1 MEPSTRLP
9 DIPARMPRRF
19 VLIAFVIA
27 LAYLTIQI
35 VAITRL
41 PLVMDEFDGAYEAH
55 QLLTRVP
62 YRDFPPYKTVLGY
75 YLQIPPVAVA
85 TDPWT
90 GLILSK
96 VWLALINTVCIVA
109 ATLLLFALF
118 SPGAAVAS
126 ELLLVCV
133 TSFVARSSE
142 IRVDMLTAW
151 VGLFSFLLVLRRRWR
166 LAGVLAGASFLVSQK
181 GIYYLLA
188 ANVAAGAVWLFESR
202 GRRAFRDLLVLNL
215 GAAATVLGYLAFWS
229 MVATPRSVIDATFL
243 TPANIAVGHFLYDLT
258 EYWTLTLEQNPVYY
272 GGALVGFAV
281 LIAARFRRRAG
292 PAHVMVVAYGMTL
305 FALCAWHH
313 QPWPYFFVILIP
325 TLMVVHAACIDVL
338 LRERFQA
345 RLAPLIVLGLI
356 ILGGVVYPLT
366 FLPEMLS
373 RDNQYQRYVVR
384 LAHSVLGK
392 SDTYLAGDDL
402 VYDRE
407 QTHPAL
413 RRLSAFHI
421 VDMQHWSRPR
431 LETLIDEVDRG
442 RPKLMIFDYRLEGLP
457 TDLRS
462 YLLRRFD
469 HWSASVYLY
478 APLVSPD
485 EQTFDIWFDGPYRVE
500 ALAGGAVI
508 DGESVRNGTVLSLS
522 SGVHHNDSGGPIRLH
537 MMPRDVD
544 ALVDASMQETRSLF
558 AGVYDY

>member
-1 MEPSTRLP
+1 MEPSARLP

-75 YLQIPPVAVA
+75 YVQIPPVAVA

-118 SPGAAVAS
+118 SPAAAVAS

-133 TSFVARSSE
+133 TSFIARSSE

-151 VGLFSFLLVLRRRWR
+151 AGLFSLLLILRRRWL
-166 LAGVLAGASFLVSQK
+166 LAGVLAGVSFLVSQK
-181 GIYYLLA
+181 GIYYLVA
-188 ANVAAGAVWLFESR
+188 ANAAGGAIWLFESR
-202 GRRAFRDLLVLNL
+202 DRKAFRDLIVFNVS
-215 GAAATVLGYLAFWS
+215 AAATILGYLAFWS
-229 MVATPRSVIDATFL
+229 MIATPRSVIDATFL
-243 TPANIAVGHFLYDLT
+243 APANIAVGHLLYDLT
-258 EYWTLTLEQNPVYY
+258 EYWTRTLEENPVYY

-281 LIAARFRRRAG
+281 LIAARFRGRAG
-292 PAHVMVVAYGMTL
+292 PAHVMVVAYGMAL

-345 RLAPLIVLGLI
+345 RLAPLMVLGLI
-356 ILGGVVYPLT
+356 ILGGVAYPLT

-384 LAHSVLGK
+384 VAHSVLGK
-392 SDTYLAGDDL
+392 GDTYLAGNDL

-413 RRLSAFHI
+413 RRLGAARL
-421 VDMQHWSRPR
+421 DAMKGWPAPR
-431 LETLIDEVDRG
+431 LQTLIDEVDRG
-442 RPKLMIFDYRLEGLP
+442 RPKLMIYDYRFAGLP
-457 TDLRS
+457 TDLKS

-469 HWSASVYLY
+469 PWSASVYLY
-478 APLVSPD
+478 APLLAPD
-485 EQTFDIWFDGPYRVE
+485 ESTFDIWFDGQYRVE
-500 ALAGGAVI
+500 PQAGSAVI
-508 DGESVRNGTVLSLS
+508 DGHAVPSGTALWLQR
-522 SGVHHNDSGGPIRLH
+522 GVHRNDSAVPIRVRLI
-537 MMPRDVD
+537 PPD
-544 ALVDASMQETRSLF
+544 AEARTDAAMQQTRSLF